1 MECCTPESD
10 MSIIAQCMSRICKNY
25 FIEPVKYNYSTFVNK
40 IVYETPILST
50 AAKDVTDSLKD
61 IYNLTDQE

>member
-40 IVYETPILST
+40 KYCCTFTQRQVI
-50 AAKDVTDSLKD
+50 
-61 IYNLTDQE
+61 